1 MAKVNMADLKALR
14 ERSGAGLKD
23 CKNALQESAGDMDT
37 AMDWLRA
44 KGIAKA
50 AKKSSRIATEG
61 MIHAFISE
69 DGRSGSI
76 VEVNC
81 ETDFVGKTSGFQEF
95 VARVAEHV
103 GQATPSDTDALKTQS
118 WSFEEGQTV
127 EEIRQSM
134 VLRTGE
140 NVNIRRFAIASN
152 DYVAEYIHAGSRLG
166 VLLSVSVDGDFTGNA
181 DFQSFIEDLTM
192 HIAANSPEYVSDAEI
207 PMAVIT
213 KEKEIQVARAME
225 EGKPQ
230 NIAEKMVV
238 GRINKWK
245 KEISLLDQIFD
256 DDNKTTVA
264 KELVNKGSEFGGS
277 ITLESFVLYRLGEG
291 MAKKVDNFAEE
302 VAAMSQ
308 Q

>member
-1 MAKVNMADLKALR
+1 MNNISAQMVKELRDRTGAGMMECKKALIESEGSMDKAIETMR
-14 ERSGAGLKD
+14 KAG
-23 CKNALQESAGDMDT
+23 Q
-37 AMDWLRA
+37 
-44 KGIAKA
+44 AKA
-50 AKKSSRIATEG
+50 DKKSSRIAAEG
-61 MIHAFISE
+61 VVNLAMNNSFVNMIEI
-69 DGRSGSI
+69 
-76 VEVNC
+76 NC
-81 ETDFVGKTSGFQEF
+81 ETDFVGKTTEFQGF
-95 VARVAEHV
+95 VAEMAEHV
-103 GQATPSDTDALKTQS
+103 ETNTPADVEALLQQS
-118 WSFEEGQTV
+118 WMFDAGQTV
-127 EEIRQSM
+127 KEKMNSM
-134 VLRTGE
+134 VLSTGE
-140 NVNIRRFAIASN
+140 NVNVRRFVNFSG

-166 VLLSVSVDGDFTGNA
+166 VILNASVDGIDTSNA
-181 DFQSFIEDLTM
+181 DFRSFVEDLTM

-207 PMAVIT
+207 PAEVIK
-213 KEKEIQVARAME
+213 KEQEIQVARAME

-264 KELVNKGSEFGGS
+264 KELATKGSEFGGS
-277 ITLESFVLYRLGEG
+277 ITLESFVLYKLGEG

>member
-23 CKNALQESAGDMDT
+23 CKNALQEAAGDMDA

-50 AKKSSRIATEG
+50 AKKSTRIATEG

-69 DGRSGSI
+69 DASTGSLI
-76 VEVNC
+76 EINC
-81 ETDFVGKTSGFQEF
+81 ETDFVGKTTEFQGF
-95 VARVAEHV
+95 VAEMAEHV
-103 GQATPSDTDALKTQS
+103 ETHTPSDVEALLQQNWMFDA
-118 WSFEEGQTV
+118 GQTV
-127 EEIRQSM
+127 KEKMNSM
-134 VLRTGE
+134 VLSTGE
-140 NVNIRRFAIASN
+140 NVNVRRFVNFSG

-166 VLLSVSVDGDFTGNA
+166 VILNASVDGIDTTNA
-181 DFQSFIEDLTM
+181 DFRSFVEDLTM

-207 PMAVIT
+207 PAEVIK
-213 KEKEIQVARAME
+213 KEQEIQVARAME

-264 KELVNKGSEFGGS
+264 KELTIKGSELGGS
-277 ITLESFVLYRLGEG
+277 ITLESFVLYKLGEG

>member
-69 DGRSGSI
+69 DGKSGSI

-81 ETDFVGKTSGFQEF
+81 ETDFVGKTSGFQGF
-95 VARVAEHV
+95 VAQVAEHV
-103 GQATPSDTDALKTQS
+103 GQTTPSDTDALKTQS
-118 WSFEEGQTV
+118 WSFDEGQTV

-140 NVNIRRFAIASN
+140 NVSIRRFATASN

-207 PMAVIT
+207 PVAVIT

-264 KELVNKGSEFGGS
+264 KELANKGSEFGGS